1 MDTPAPSP
9 KKSAA
14 LPILIV
20 VILAAAVLSQPVP
33 RVFEAI
39 GIDFYNFWGVPVALR
54 LTGHTLDSPYTQ
66 GPRYS
71 EVLKQYAATANQPKL
86 TAAARF
92 WAGPDYTASP
102 LLYAAFAVVS
112 SDYAASLQAFQI
124 VQMLSFVA
132 AFLLLGHVYRVG
144 VLHLLFLTLLCFVSY
159 QPLLSDLRVGNLGC
173 LQFLYLTVVLY
184 LASALPRVT
193 AFGRR
198 AWLAATLL
206 SALALLTLFKPN
218 VALVGVLLAIHLLV
232 RYGRR
237 LFLIAAVPAAIVA
250 AVALGVAS
258 LYFHSWT
265 VWRDWYRFVYG
276 ANAYMLVRPVT
287 QGNYSTVVLLS
298 SWLGVDVYVVG
309 VVLAALLGLSLIVAS
324 VRSRGSSWSPAAL
337 WRNTLTS
344 VFADP
349 RVALAIGVLVTVA
362 VSPVYWLHYYVVTLI
377 PSLWFLNSSTFARSR
392 GTLAAVAV
400 VMSSGLLGV
409 LLWAL
414 RWPDAVPATVALS
427 WLPLWGALLVGIHTP
442 ESGDR
447 RDGATAAGKPTPSGA
462 GGGRRHKR

>member
-1 MDTPAPSP
+1 M
-9 KKSAA
+9 
-14 LPILIV
+14 
-20 VILAAAVLSQPVP
+20 VILAAVVLSQPVP

-39 GIDFYNFWGVPVALR
+39 GIDFYNFWGVPVAMR
-54 LTGHTLDSPYTQ
+54 ITGHTLESPYTQ

-92 WAGPDYTASP
+92 WTGPDFTASP
-102 LLYAAFAVVS
+102 LLYTAFAWVS
-112 SDYAASLQAFQI
+112 SDYAASLRAFQV

-144 VLHLLFLTLLCFVSY
+144 LFHLLCLTLVCFVFY
-159 QPLLSDLRVGNLGC
+159 QPLLSDLRVANLGC
-173 LQFLYLTVVLY
+173 LQFLYLTVALY
-184 LASALPRVT
+184 LASALPRVS

-198 AWLAATLL
+198 AWLAAALL
-206 SALALLTLFKPN
+206 AALALLTLGKPN
-218 VALVGVLLAIHLLV
+218 VALISVLLAMHVLV
-232 RYGRR
+232 RHGRR
-237 LFLIAAVPAAIVA
+237 LFLIAAVPAVIVA
-250 AVALGVAS
+250 AAALGLAS

-287 QGNYSTVVLLS
+287 QGNYSTSVLLS
-298 SWLGVDVYVVG
+298 SWLGVDVYVAG

-324 VRSRGSSWSPAAL
+324 VRGSGPSWSPAAL
-337 WRNTLTS
+337 WRNMLTC
-344 VFADP
+344 VFENP
-349 RVALAIGVLVTVA
+349 RVALAIGLLVTVA
-362 VSPVYWLHYYVVTLI
+362 VSPVYWLHYYVVCLI
-377 PSLWFLNSSTFARSR
+377 PSLWFLNASRFARSR

-400 VMSSGLLGV
+400 VMSSGVLGV

-414 RWPDAVPATVALS
+414 RWPDAMPSTIALS
-427 WLPLWGALLVGIHTP
+427 WLPLWCALLVGLHTP

-447 RDGATAAGKPTPSGA
+447 RDVATAAGKPTPPAAGKPTPPGP

>member
-1 MDTPAPSP
+1 MNTPAPSP
-9 KKSAA
+9 KTPAA
-14 LPILIV
+14 LPVLIV
-20 VILAAAVLSQPVP
+20 VLLASVVLSQPVP

-39 GIDFYNFWGVPVALR
+39 GIDFYHFWGVPVAMR
-54 LTGHTLDSPYTQ
+54 LTGHTLGSPYTQ

-92 WAGPDYTASP
+92 WTGPDFTASP
-102 LLYAAFAVVS
+102 LLYTAFAVVS
-112 SDYAASLQAFQI
+112 SDYAASLQAFQVI
-124 VQMLSFVA
+124 QMLSFVA
-132 AFLLLGHVYRVG
+132 ACLLLGHLYRVG
-144 VLHLLFLTLLCFVSY
+144 VFHLLCFTLLCFVFY
-159 QPLLSDLRVGNLGC
+159 QPLLSDLRVANLGC

-184 LASALPRVT
+184 LASALPRVS

-198 AWLAATLL
+198 AGLAAALL
-206 SALALLTLFKPN
+206 AALAVLTLCKPN
-218 VALVGVLLAIHLLV
+218 VALISVLMTMHLLV
-232 RYGRR
+232 RHGRR
-237 LFLIAAVPAAIVA
+237 LFLIAAVPAAVVA
-250 AVALGVAS
+250 AAALGLAS

-265 VWRDWYRFVYG
+265 VWREWYRFVYG
-276 ANAYMLVRPVT
+276 SNAYMLVRPVT
-287 QGNYSTVVLLS
+287 QGNYSTAVLLS
-298 SWLGVDVYVVG
+298 SWIGVDVYVAG

-324 VRSRGSSWSPAAL
+324 VRGGPSWSPAAL
-337 WRNTLTS
+337 WRNTLTC
-344 VFADP
+344 VFEDP

-362 VSPVYWLHYYVVTLI
+362 VSPVYWLHYYVVALI
-377 PSLWFLNSSTFARSR
+377 PSLWFLNASRFARSR

-414 RWPDAVPATVALS
+414 RWPGAVPSTIALS
-427 WLPLWGALLVGIHTP
+427 WLPLWCALLVGIHAP

-447 RDGATAAGKPTPSGA
+447 RDVPTAAGKPTASGA